1 MYFGILNEALLQ
13 PQKINPK
20 LRKYQNG
27 PLSYWVFLSRRKC
40 VGLLYCLSAHED
52 IGHILQSSLIL
63 SLRSLLLSAPRSSH
77 LHNVSMRSSFNTEP
91 LAVTQTRVRPP
102 VLLRLR
108 QNRSFTLRSLQHT
121 AARVVVRACRSR
133 APAHRLTWS
142 CAAGRL
148 TSATISVQGCSTCR
162 RGFNSRK

>member
-63 SLRSLLLSAPRSSH
+63 SLRSLLYQHQDLVICIMS
-77 LHNVSMRSSFNTEP
+77 VCD
-91 LAVTQTRVRPP
+91 P
-102 VLLRLR
+102 VLT
-108 QNRSFTLRSLQHT
+108 QNPWL
-121 AARVVVRACRSR
+121 
-133 APAHRLTWS
+133 
-142 CAAGRL
+142 
-148 TSATISVQGCSTCR
+148 
-162 RGFNSRK
+162 